1 MSAHKENIDP
11 VLNPAEESV
20 DSNRQIKMESEI
32 MPLLENLSERV
43 TGMAKLLTH
52 MYEKY
57 NPNTDINQ
65 HNEKS
70 ILYKI
75 ETKVDNLHRI
85 FELATNS
92 EKKKI
97 NVHRGR
103 STKRE
108 RIEDLKGR
116 IEKEMARTL
125 LGIKNKSIQ
134 S

>member
-1 MSAHKENIDP
+1 MSARKENIDP
-11 VLNPAEESV
+11 VLNPSKKSV
-20 DSNRQIKMESEI
+20 DSDRQIKMESEI
-32 MPLLENLSERV
+32 MPLLYNLSQRV
-43 TGMAKLLTH
+43 NGMVMLLTQ

-57 NPNTDINQ
+57 DPNIEIDLQ
-65 HNEKS
+65 PEKS
-70 ILYKI
+70 TLYKI

-92 EKKKI
+92 EKQKI
-97 NVHRGR
+97 NLRRGR

-125 LGIKNKSIQ
+125 LSIKNKSIQ
-134 S
+134 R